1 VAGLAVTFGSGAM
14 TNSMEDIEK
23 AHVILVTGS
32 NPTDNHPIVDLHI
45 RRAVAHHGARLIVAD
60 PRKLEL
66 AKYAHI
72 WLRPKPGT
80 DVVWLNGLMHVI
92 IKEGLW
98 DRSYV
103 EERTENFSS
112 LKETVAKYDPE
123 FVERIT
129 GIPAR
134 DLKEVAHLYAE
145 AEVATIIYAMGITQ
159 HAAGTDNV
167 KSIANLAM
175 LCGNVGIE
183 GGGVNPLRGQ
193 NNVQGACD
201 MGALADVLPGYQSLS
216 DQGVIEKFE
225 RAWKVKISPEPGLVV
240 TEVWPA
246 AAKGKLKAMYIMG
259 ENPVSSNPNAS
270 QVTAA
275 LKRLDFLVVQDIFMT
290 ETAELAHVVLPAATS
305 AEKEGTFTNTER
317 RVQRVRQALPP
328 VGQARPDWQIICELS
343 ERMGYPMGYQSP
355 EEIMEEIAHLTP
367 IYGGIHYDRLE
378 EDGLQWPCPT
388 RDHPGTP
395 YLHKGQ
401 FARGKGL
408 FSPVEFIPPR
418 ELPDE
423 TYPFILSTGRVLH
436 HYNSGSM
443 TRKVPGLQVLY
454 PEPLLEIHPKDGEE
468 FGIEEKSMVKVSSR
482 RGELVARARLTRK
495 CPERVVFIPFHFR
508 RAAANLLTVDDL
520 DSVSKIPEYK
530 VCAVKIEPEI
540 GAVKD
545 SSQ

>member
-1 VAGLAVTFGSGAM
+1 MAGLAAAFGSGAM
-14 TNSMEDIEK
+14 TNPMGDIEK

-32 NPTDNHPIVDLHI
+32 NPTDNHPIADLHI
-45 RRAVAHHGARLIVAD
+45 RRALAHHGAKLIVAD
-60 PRKLEL
+60 PRRLEL
-66 AKYAHI
+66 VNYAHI
-72 WLRPKPGT
+72 WLRPRPGT

-112 LKETVAKYDPE
+112 LEETVMKYDPG
-123 FVERIT
+123 FVEKIT
-129 GIPAR
+129 GIPAG
-134 DLKEVAHLYAE
+134 DLKKVARLYAK
-145 AEVATIIYAMGITQ
+145 AAVASIVYAMGITQ

-216 DQGVIEKFE
+216 DQGAIEKFE
-225 RAWKVKISPEPGLVV
+225 QAWKVRISPEPGLVV
-240 TEVWPA
+240 TEIWPA
-246 AAKGKLKAMYIMG
+246 AAKGKLKALFIMG
-259 ENPVSSNPNAS
+259 ENPVSSNPNANE
-270 QVTAA
+270 VAAA
-275 LKRLDFLVVQDIFMT
+275 LKELDFLVVQDIFMT
-290 ETAELAHVVLPAATS
+290 ETAKLAHVILPAASS

-317 RVQRVRQALPP
+317 RVQRVRQALSP
-328 VGQARPDWQIICELS
+328 VGRARPDWQIISELA
-343 ERMGYPMGYQSP
+343 ERMGYPMGYESP
-355 EEIMEEIAHLTP
+355 QEIMEEITRLTP

-378 EDGLQWPCPT
+378 QGGLQWPCPT

-395 YLHKGQ
+395 ILHKRR
-401 FARGKGL
+401 FTRGKGL
-408 FSPVEFIPPR
+408 FHPVEFIPPR

-423 TYPFILSTGRVLH
+423 TYPLILSTGRVLH
-436 HYNSGSM
+436 HYNSGTM

-454 PEPLLEIHPKDGEE
+454 PEPLLEIHPKDAEE
-468 FGIEEKSMVKVSSR
+468 FGIEEKSRVKVSSR
-482 RGELVARARLTRK
+482 RGELVARVRLTRR

-508 RAAANLLTVDDL
+508 RAAANLLTIDAL
-520 DSVSKIPEYK
+520 DAVSKIPQYK
-530 VCAVKIEPEI
+530 VCAVKIEPEN
-540 GAVKD
+540 GRL
-545 SSQ
+545 SS

>member
-1 VAGLAVTFGSGAM
+1 MAGLAAAFGSGAM
-14 TNSMEDIEK
+14 TNSMGDIEE

-45 RRAVAHHGARLIVAD
+45 RRAVAHHGAKLIVVD
-60 PRKLEL
+60 PRGLEL
-66 AKYAHI
+66 VKYAHT
-72 WLRPKPGT
+72 WLRPRPGT
-80 DVVWLNGLMHVI
+80 DVVWLNGLMHFI

-103 EERTENFSS
+103 EERTENFS
-112 LKETVAKYDPE
+112 LLEKTVKKYDPE

-129 GIPAR
+129 GIPAH
-134 DLKEVAHLYAE
+134 DLKTVARLYAE
-145 AEVATIIYAMGITQ
+145 AEVATIVYAMGITQ

-216 DQGVIEKFE
+216 DPGVIEKFE
-225 RAWKVKISPEPGLVV
+225 RAWKVKVSPKPGLVV
-240 TEVWPA
+240 TEIWPA
-246 AAKGKLKAMYIMG
+246 IAQNKLKALYIMG
-259 ENPVSSNPNAS
+259 ENPVASNPNAS

-275 LKRLDFLVVQDIFMT
+275 LKKLDFLVVQDIFMT
-290 ETAELAHVVLPAATS
+290 ETANLAHVVLPAVS
-305 AEKEGTFTNTER
+305 FAEKDGTFTNTER
-317 RVQRVRQALPP
+317 RVQRVRKALSP
-328 VGQARPDWQIICELS
+328 VGQARADWEIICELAG
-343 ERMGYPMGYQSP
+343 RTGYPMDYHSP
-355 EEIMEEIAHLTP
+355 DEIMEEIAQLTP

-378 EDGLQWPCPT
+378 QGGLQWPCPN

-395 YLHKGQ
+395 ILH
-401 FARGKGL
+401 RGRFTRGRGL
-408 FSPVEFIPPR
+408 FHPVEFIPPG

-436 HYNSGSM
+436 HYNSGTM

-454 PEPLLEIHPKDGEE
+454 PEPLLEVHPKDAEE

-482 RGELVARARLTRK
+482 RGELVARVQLTTR

-508 RAAANLLTVDDL
+508 RAAANFLTIGAL
-520 DSVSKIPEYK
+520 DAVSKIPEYK
-530 VCAVKIEPEI
+530 VCAVKIE
-540 GAVKD
+540 ALT
-545 SSQ
+545 